1 MQQTRGLR
9 TGTSCDS
16 IARALPIDVSV
27 CSDVFGLI
35 LSAPRVRRQRM
46 SCPQKLQRVC
56 LCLFA
61 FILTSGTV
69 EAGQEHIQLPVEG
82 ALESQVCCYC

>member
-1 MQQTRGLR
+1 
-9 TGTSCDS
+9 
-16 IARALPIDVSV
+16 
-27 CSDVFGLI
+27 
-35 LSAPRVRRQRM
+35 M

-61 FILTSGTV
+61 FMLTSSTV
-69 EAGQEHIQLPVEG
+69 EAGQEHTQLPVEG